1 MEACQIAAAAAAA
14 ASEGGT
20 AKAAYVMKELAKLTL
35 QLSYEQ
41 LQVAAAQITLEGL
54 RLCEQYAQRSVQ
66 LLVEALRTPQNRP
79 ELAAD
84 AAWMLHK
91 LTQRCDV
98 TRQWTLDAG
107 GLAVVR
113 QALAAHPTHNDLV
126 QCSVGI
132 VHSLEGLQGL
142 ASLLSSGA
150 GGEGAQLPDS
160 VLAAVVWSVHD
171 LMKQERGSAELA
183 LLLRLVVQLLAQ
195 RSHDL
200 EVRSACCAALD
211 AMVHEDPRLGGLLI
225 DLGGAPLL
233 LETLRHARELGSSG
247 AELVQA
253 CVGALASLAGGSAM
267 QAEALRQHGAV
278 QALAQCGVRGE
289 GGKDEEAAVWAV
301 GHLAGI
307 GTVLQCMSQSSASQ
321 AAIRGGLDAVTE
333 LACQAAAPSELA
345 CLPGALQALLAL
357 LQQVTAPASHMR
369 CRKKC
374 IAAICSTVI
383 GMAPHAEPGQL
394 PELDRAVTALLEVLR
409 VEPSEE
415 TSSAALAGE
424 ALGRLALVAPAWRE
438 GLKQCGAVGVLAARI
453 NGGHG
458 SRDLSNY
465 CFWATA
471 ALLGL
476 PFVVHELRVH
486 LQSADVVSVALYTV
500 ADILDDDLESEYA
513 HQAAECSEVAVPS
526 LLALMAEAMQA
537 HSGNSDVQRHGCQCV
552 GLLVASVS
560 PAAMPPEAVSA
571 VLTAARR
578 HPCCVEVVRHA
589 CGTFRSLLCHHGGGK
604 AAGEEREATV
614 SLLQWE
620 GADVIAERAIADFA
634 RAGDSALLEDA
645 VAVLAALSGVR
656 AVLDVLKG
664 AGPGQVR
671 SAGVKALF
679 EFGCQQPAALC
690 RVGEDAA
697 DAMEAMMTEAS
708 EDESLQQ
715 SVALLM
721 GLCGSCDGRAGHR
734 PRAEG
739 GRGELQAPG
748 CPAAPRLCAQRQP
761 VRGAVAERR
770 CRPLPRACWQS
781 ARAE

>member
-394 PELDRAVTALLEVLR
+394 PELDHAVMGLMELQTKDLSQDVDIDIAEMTLE
-409 VEPSEE
+409 S
-415 TSSAALAGE
+415 
-424 ALGRLALVAPAWRE
+424 LGRLVLIKTAWHEHLRR
-438 GLKQCGAVGVLAARI
+438 CGAEEIFAQRI
-453 NGGHG
+453 RSGRSH
-458 SRDLSNY
+458 RRLLKY
-465 CFWATA
+465 AFWAAA
-471 ALLGL
+471 ALSGL
-476 PFVVHELRVH
+476 PFVCRELRLH
-486 LQSADVVSVALYTV
+486 LRSAETIDAAFCTII
-500 ADILDDDLESEYA
+500 DILDDDLEGDWVLKDAKRCPE
-513 HQAAECSEVAVPS
+513 EGVPS
-526 LLALMAEAMQA
+526 VLRLLAEAMQ
-537 HSGNSDVQRHGCQCV
+537 GYLSDTTLQSRGCHCI
-552 GLLVASVS
+552 GLLVALA
-560 PAAMPPEAVSA
+560 PLGDAPPEAITA
-571 VLTAARR
+571 VFTAARR
-578 HPCCVEVVRHA
+578 HPRCPHVVRDA
-589 CGTFRSLLCHHGGGK
+589 CYAFHTLLEPSGSGG
-604 AAGEEREATV
+604 AEQALQEARETLAV
-614 SLLQWE
+614 ALRE
-620 GADVIAERAIADFA
+620 GGADAIASQALVDHA
-634 RAGDSALLEDA
+634 DASNAELLEEA
-645 VAVLAALSGVR
+645 VIVLCGLCGVGQALKALS
-656 AVLDVLKG
+656 D
-664 AGPGQVR
+664 AGPGPVR
-671 SAGVKALF
+671 TIGVKAIA
-679 EFGCQQPAALC
+679 EFGRHQPSSVRTCAGDIASAVMVMAAES
-690 RVGEDAA
+690 RED
-697 DAMEAMMTEAS
+697 DT
-708 EDESLQQ
+708 LQQ
-715 SVALLM
+715 NVALLL
-721 GLCGSCDGRAGHR
+721 GFCGA
-734 PRAEG
+734 
-739 GRGELQAPG
+739 
-748 CPAAPRLCAQRQP
+748 
-761 VRGAVAERR
+761 
-770 CRPLPRACWQS
+770 
-781 ARAE
+781 